1 MIKLSLKE
9 VLAKKEIVDIW
20 NAPLTTVMITND
32 EDNIV
37 FLMFDNNNIDI
48 DELDL
53 VDDGEWTDVADEYI
67 VTEYSINRYKDESR
81 IVINIENK
89 YVYANT
95 GKVLVTVNEAEEIVV
110 HSHGYY
116 YETIYSSVPLVLI
129 AIADVSQHSE
139 GDLLTGTL
147 NGVEIYFEIG
157 HQGDNNQDYYYFNR
171 LPR

>member
-20 NAPLTTVMITND
+20 NEPLTTVMITND
-32 EDNIV
+32 DDNLV

-48 DELDL
+48 DELGL

-67 VTEYSINRYKDESR
+67 VTEYSVSRHKDESR
-81 IVINIENK
+81 IAINIENK
-89 YVYANT
+89 YAYANT
-95 GKVLVTVNEAEEIVV
+95 RTVLVTLNEAAEIVV
-110 HSHGYY
+110 HSNGYY
-116 YETIYSSVPLVLI
+116 YETKYSSVPLVLI

-139 GDLLTGTL
+139 GDLLTGSL
-147 NGVEIYFEIG
+147 DGVEIYFEIG
-157 HQGDNNQDYYYFNR
+157 HPGDNNQDYYYFNV